1 MFYFHINLFLEFSK
15 LSISEAVVCVSN
27 EKKARDAANPSNQ
40 LAQFLSLA
48 AQANVPVEQ
57 ILSMASSAN
66 TNPFGQ
72 VSIGNPTPSQYSTLP
87 NLRYPYQQPNNH
99 SNIQSF
105 NYGVDPQALQQIP
118 PNVNPAQNISGMLNA
133 FASNQSLLNNL
144 NLLNQQQ
151 NKK

>member
-1 MFYFHINLFLEFSK
+1 MT
-15 LSISEAVVCVSN
+15 N

-57 ILSMASSAN
+57 ILNMASGAN
-66 TNPFGQ
+66 ANQFGQ
-72 VSIGNPTPSQYSTLP
+72 VPLGNPTPQYSALP
-87 NLRYPYQQPNNH
+87 NMSYPSYQQQ
-99 SNIQSF
+99 SNPSNMQAF
-105 NYGVDPQALQQIP
+105 NYGIAPQQQQQQQIP
-118 PNVNPAQNISGMLNA
+118 SNMNPVQNISGMLNA